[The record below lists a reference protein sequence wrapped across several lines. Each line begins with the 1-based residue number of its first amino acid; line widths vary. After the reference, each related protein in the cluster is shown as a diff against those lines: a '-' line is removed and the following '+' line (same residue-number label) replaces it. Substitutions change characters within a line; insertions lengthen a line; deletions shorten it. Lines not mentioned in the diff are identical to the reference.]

1 MCYIKYYNSFENGYN
16 NTKGGE
22 GVLGLYKKSGS
33 EAKDSIPIVQ
43 LDLKGNYI
51 KTWGSLSD
59 ASNEL
64 KICRS
69 DICSTCKRKK
79 KSAGGYIWVY
89 EEDYDKNKTYTYT
102 NKQGEYNKRK
112 VAQLSKDGEII
123 KIWDSIADAE
133 RCLHISHISDRCKGK
148 RTKNGDYKWKYYDEV
163 V

>member
-1 MCYIKYYNSFENGYN
+1 MFASGGYTNRGYENK
-16 NTKGGE
+16 KG
-22 GVLGLYKKSGS
+22 
-33 EAKDSIPIVQ
+33 KDSPCSKKIVQ

-133 RCLHISHISDRCKGK
+133 RCLHIFHISDRCKGK